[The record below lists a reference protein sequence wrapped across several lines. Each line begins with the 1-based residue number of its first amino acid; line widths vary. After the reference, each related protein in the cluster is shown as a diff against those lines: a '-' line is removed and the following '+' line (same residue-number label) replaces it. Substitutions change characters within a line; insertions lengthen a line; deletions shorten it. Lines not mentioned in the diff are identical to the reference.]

1 MRRRRRPPGDFVAD
15 LNEGRLD
22 LPRSR
27 SRFVA
32 FGVAGALLLS
42 LLGGRLFQV
51 QVLNGSFYAERAA
64 AARTVKVPI
73 PAPRGLVFDRT
84 GRPLVVNTPSWA
96 VKVRP
101 ADLVPAKRDAVLER
115 VAQLTGTPADQL
127 AARLTAFRGAPF
139 DLVPI
144 AHGISRGAALLLS
157 EEHERL
163 PGVVVEVEP
172 IREYL
177 DQTGAVGGSL
187 LAHVLGYTG
196 PVSAAQ
202 LPDLQPRGYL
212 HDDVI
217 GKDGIERSFETE
229 LRGTYG
235 SQLVERDASGRE
247 GKVLQTL
254 AQPRAGKN
262 LQLTIDAGMQRMA
275 TDALT
280 WGMKAAGV
288 SQGVTIVM
296 NPQTGEILAMVSLPT
311 YDNNKFAGGI
321 SSKDFSIYLDDPDK
335 PLRNHA
341 ISDIYPPGSTY
352 KLVTALSAL
361 EEGVTDSTRL
371 WPTYGCYQIPNA
383 PAGDCLFDWNKAGFG
398 PLNLVDAFALSS
410 DTFFYQMAIK
420 VGIDPLATW
429 AHHLGFG
436 EPSGIRLP
444 GEAAGTVA
452 STRWAQEQ
460 GRSGVFTG
468 EVAQA
473 GIGQNVIAV
482 TPMQLLNAYA
492 ALANGGNLMRPMI
505 VRGETDRSGKLT
517 RPYAPER
524 LATVDANPAHLR
536 TLRIAAR
543 EVITSGHAYNISEL
557 KLPGTLSG
565 KTGTAEFGQPK
576 PDGSLPFHS
585 WFVAYLPSS
594 PGASDAQLAVLTFSY
609 AAIVPGNVS
618 TEVVKYFLQ
627 KYFKLKQDLRLDPK
641 NFSLVAAN

>member
-1 MRRRRRPPGDFVAD
+1 MAD

-32 FGVAGALLLS
+32 FGLAAALLLA

-51 QVLNGSFYAERAA
+51 QIVNGSFYAQRAA
-64 AARTVKVPI
+64 EARTVEVPI
-73 PAPRGLVFDRT
+73 PAPRGLVFDRA
-84 GRPLVVNTPSWA
+84 GRPVVVNTPSWA
-96 VKVRP
+96 VKIRP
-101 ADLVPAKRDAVLER
+101 ADLPLARRSAVLGR
-115 VAQLTGTPADQL
+115 VAELTGAPAEEL
-127 AARLTAFRGAPF
+127 TARLAAFRGSPF

-144 AHGISRGAALLLS
+144 AHGVSRGAALLLS
-157 EEHERL
+157 EEHEQL

-177 DQTGAVGGSL
+177 DEKGKVDGAL

-202 LPDLQPRGYL
+202 LAELQPRGYL
-212 HDDVI
+212 RDDVI
-217 GKDGIERSFETE
+217 GTDGIERSFETE

-235 SQLVERDASGRE
+235 SELVERDASGRQ
-247 GKVLQTL
+247 GKVLETV
-254 AQPRAGKN
+254 AQAQAGKN
-262 LQLTIDAGMQRMA
+262 LQLTIDGDVQRMA
-275 TDALT
+275 TDALA

-311 YDNNKFAGGI
+311 YDNNKFARGI
-321 SSKDFSIYLDDPDK
+321 STKDFSAYLDDPDK

-341 ISDIYPPGSTY
+341 IADIYPPGSTY

-361 EEGVTDSTRL
+361 EEGVTDPTRL
-371 WPTYGCYQIPNA
+371 WPTYGCYQIPDA
-383 PAGDCLFDWNKAGFG
+383 PAGDCLFDWNKTGFG
-398 PLNLVDAFALSS
+398 PVNLVSAFALSS

-420 VGIDPLATW
+420 VGIDRLADW
-429 AHHLGFG
+429 AGQLGFG
-436 EPSGIRLP
+436 KPTGIRLP
-444 GEAAGTVA
+444 GEASGTVA

-460 GRSGVFTG
+460 GRAGVFTG

-482 TPMQLLNAYA
+482 TPLQLLNAYA
-492 ALANGGNLMRPMI
+492 ALANGGTLMRPMI
-505 VRGETDRSGKLT
+505 VRGETDRNGKLT
-517 RPYAPER
+517 RPYPPEA
-524 LATVDANPAHLR
+524 LAKVAADPANLH

-565 KTGTAEFGQPK
+565 KTGTAEFGEPN

-585 WFVAYLPSS
+585 WFVAYLPTA
-594 PGASDAQLAVLTFSY
+594 PGAADAKLAVITFSY
-609 AAIVPGNVS
+609 AALVPGNVS
-618 TEVVKYFLQ
+618 AEVVKYFLQ
-627 KYFKLKQDLRLDPK
+627 KYFKLKQDLRLDPRD
-641 NFSLVAAN
+641 FSLVAAN